1 MTSLLHT
8 ADIHLRAN
16 GEERWRGLEVVLD
29 TATELA
35 VDVVTIGGDLFD
47 RPADVDQLRPS
58 LRNQLFTD
66 RDFEILLIPGNHD
79 REAFRDDLFFGDC
92 CTVVADEDTF
102 ATWTSETGELAV
114 VALPYQ
120 ETFTDELAMAL
131 RDREDIADREAL
143 LFHGSLDAPVGAAT
157 GDETAYRY
165 FPVTAEELDSLGF
178 EFFLAGHYHN
188 PHHRTF
194 ASGAEFAYPGTPT
207 STTRAETGR
216 RQVVLVD
223 SDSQLRFES
232 LDTPHYLDKQLTV
245 TPGDEHA
252 CLESVSE
259 WIQQDVS
266 DDATPQLTINGAVTM
281 GETQFRDDLEAVVDP
296 SWIDHEWVS
305 VDTVSNHPVIDEFDS
320 RLDEQDWDDRTKQAV
335 RIRTL
340 KLAATE
346 WR

>member
-16 GEERWRGLEVVLD
+16 DDERWRGLEAVLD
-29 TATELA
+29 IASELA

-47 RPADVDQLRPS
+47 RPKDVDHLRPS
-58 LRNQLFTD
+58 LRNHLFTD
-66 RDFEILLIPGNHD
+66 HDFDILLIPGNHD
-79 REAFRDDLFFGDC
+79 IEAFRDDLFFGDC
-92 CTVVADEDTF
+92 CTVVSDEDNF

-131 RDREDIADREAL
+131 RDRDRSAEREAL

-178 EFFLAGHYHN
+178 EYVLAGHYHN

-194 ASGAEFAYPGTPT
+194 ASGTEFAYPGTPV

-216 RQVVLVD
+216 RQVVLLEP
-223 SDSQLRFES
+223 DSQLRFES
-232 LDTPHYLDKQLTV
+232 LDTAHYLDKQLTV
-245 TPGDEHA
+245 TPGEEHA

-259 WIQQDVS
+259 WVQSAVS
-266 DDATPQLTINGAVTM
+266 DLATPQLTVDGAVSVP
-281 GETQFRDDLEAVVDP
+281 ETEFRDELEADID
-296 SWIDHEWVS
+296 SRWINHEWVS
-305 VDTVSNHPVIDEFDS
+305 VETVSNHPVIDEFDT
-320 RLDEQDWDDRTKQAV
+320 RLDERDWDEQTKQAV